1 MPKHPTLV
9 AEPMG
14 QRLQTHPR
22 SNDARNLRGNVGR
35 NGQQPAALP
44 VIEAEGPCPQ
54 VVADSQRQHI
64 FELEQRS
71 DDAAEAPLLKDLTDF
86 LLNEADF
93 VGHIW
98 KKISHS
104 AGELGI
110 DGRGLKHGGFSFSG
124 MTRAASLPE
133 PQNHEMLA
141 TWREKVNE

>member
-1 MPKHPTLV
+1 
-9 AEPMG
+9 MG

-22 SNDARNLRGNVGR
+22 GNDTRNLRGNVGG
-35 NGQQPAALP
+35 NGKQPAALP

-54 VVADSQRQHI
+54 VVANPQRQHI
-64 FELEQRS
+64 LELEQRGEN
-71 DDAAEAPLLKDLTDF
+71 AAEAPLLKDLTDF
-86 LLNEADF
+86 FLDKADF
-93 VGHIW
+93 VGHIG

-124 MTRAASLPE
+124 MTLTACLPE